1 MSKKI
6 QISKP
11 VMKRL
16 PRYLRFMSELM
27 EKGIKRISSKE
38 LSQRMGL
45 TASQIRQ
52 DFNCFGGFGQQG
64 YGYDVDKLY
73 NEMSRILGVNHAY
86 SAVVIGAGNLGRA
99 IALHISFEKNGFN
112 LIGIFDKNPELIGTE
127 LNGFSIESVD
137 RLEEFCSE
145 KRPNAAFLCL
155 PREGVEKTV
164 DVLVNC
170 GITAF
175 WNFSH
180 YDIAMN
186 YPDKKLI
193 VENVHMNDSL
203 MTLCYQITA
212 IEHPYVK
219 DVTQK

>member
-1 MSKKI
+1 MSKKER
-6 QISKP
+6 ISKP

-27 EKGIKRISSKE
+27 EKDIRRISSKE

-64 YGYDVDKLY
+64 YGYDVDKLHT
-73 NEMSRILGVNHAY
+73 EMSRILGVNNSY
-86 SAVVIGAGNLGRA
+86 GAVLVGAGNLGRA
-99 IALHISFEKNGFN
+99 IATHVAFGKVGFE
-112 LIGIFDKNPELIGTE
+112 LIGIFDKNPQLTGTE
-127 LNGFSIESVD
+127 LGGLKIQSTDSLVQ
-137 RLEEFCSE
+137 FCRE
-145 KRPNAAFLCL
+145 RKPKAAFLCL

-164 DVLVNC
+164 EALIDC
-170 GITAF
+170 GVTAF

-186 YPDKKLI
+186 YPDKDVI

-212 IEHPYVK
+212 IEHPY
-219 DVTQK
+219 THEEN

>member
-1 MSKKI
+1 MNKKTK
-6 QISKP
+6 ISKP

-27 EKGIKRISSKE
+27 QKDIKRISSKE

-73 NEMSRILGVNHAY
+73 TEMSRILGANHTY
-86 SAVVIGAGNLGRA
+86 NAVLIGAGNLGRA
-99 IALHISFEKNGFN
+99 IATHVAFNKVGFN
-112 LIGIFDKNPELIGTE
+112 LVGIFDKNPELIGTE
-127 LNGFSIESVD
+127 LNGITIKSSDE
-137 RLEEFCSE
+137 LEDFCTENKPS
-145 KRPNAAFLCL
+145 AAFLCL
-155 PREGVEKTV
+155 PRDSVEKTV
-164 DVLVNC
+164 EVLLDC
-170 GITAF
+170 GLNAF

-186 YPDKKLI
+186 YPDKNVI

-212 IEHPYVK
+212 IEHPYS
-219 DVTQK
+219 QEN